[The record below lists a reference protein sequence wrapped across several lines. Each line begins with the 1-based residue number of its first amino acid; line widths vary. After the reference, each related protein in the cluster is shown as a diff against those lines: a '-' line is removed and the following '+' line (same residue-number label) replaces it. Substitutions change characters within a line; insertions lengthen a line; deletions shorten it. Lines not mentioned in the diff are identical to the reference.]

1 MRLWSAL
8 SLVGGRSLAPV
19 RGRKLKEGAI
29 LADWMSVLSS
39 WLFGYRRER
48 QADRSSDYYDS
59 YNCENMG
66 LCVKGIRK
74 ATRENKSER
83 TVSTLRTPSI
93 ESSEVTLLRA
103 VEEGSSKG
111 ESWLLGSS
119 AAARGLDAGG

>member
-1 MRLWSAL
+1 VIIMT
-8 SLVGGRSLAPV
+8 
-19 RGRKLKEGAI
+19 AI
-29 LADWMSVLSS
+29 TVKTW
-39 WLFGYRRER
+39 
-48 QADRSSDYYDS
+48 
-59 YNCENMG
+59 G

-103 VEEGSSKG
+103 VEEGGSKG